1 MTPVRSIGAN
11 LRSLTVAIALA
22 FLVTSFG
29 VGYWT
34 LVASEEL
41 GSDPFNPRLV
51 SALRDRPR
59 GKILDGAGGVLADSV
74 RTADGYQR
82 RYTDRSLAQLV
93 GYASFK
99 YGAAGIEAA
108 YADSLVGQDPA
119 DPLATW
125 RARYLGE
132 RGAPGAVVL
141 GIAPKVQKAAAD
153 ALAATGKRGA
163 IIALDPRT
171 GTIIASVSLPSYD
184 ANLVVDPKTEE
195 TAWQQVSD
203 NVERPLIDRARSGLY
218 PPGSIFKLI
227 TGAAALENGV
237 DPDARTRVDD
247 PWQADR
253 SWGDYFVRSSSRA
266 HADFTMADAYR
277 LSENIYF
284 AKVGLRVGGA
294 KVAEYAQR
302 FGIGTVPKCDV
313 SAAKGQLSNTGSL
326 DRPTLIADT
335 SYGQGELLASP
346 LQMALV
352 AAAIGRGG
360 VMPTPHYATEVRD
373 SAGNTIR
380 TIAPTAAGQVIR
392 PDTAARVTQY
402 LIGAVE
408 GPGAFAFGA
417 KISGVRVAGKTGTA
431 ENPAGPPH
439 GWFVGFAPAEAPS
452 VAVAVI
458 IENSAEGGTAAAPI
472 GGRVMQ
478 AALGR

>member
-1 MTPVRSIGAN
+1 MTRSVAAN
-11 LRSLTVAIALA
+11 IRSLTITIAIA
-22 FLVTSFG
+22 FLMTSIG

-34 LVASEEL
+34 MVASEEL

-51 SALRDRPR
+51 SAIRDRPR
-59 GKILDGAGGVLADSV
+59 GQIVDSGGNVLAESV

-82 RYTDRSLAQLV
+82 RYTDRSLAHVV

-99 YGAAGIEAA
+99 YGASGIEAA
-108 YADSLVGQDPA
+108 YADSLVGQDPG

-132 RGAPGAVVL
+132 RESPGAIVL
-141 GIAPKVQKAAAD
+141 GIDPKVQKAALD
-153 ALAATGKRGA
+153 ALTATGKRGA

-171 GTIIASVSLPSYD
+171 GAILASVSLPSYD
-184 ANLVVDPKTEE
+184 SNAIVDPRTEE
-195 TAWQQVSD
+195 QAWQQVND
-203 NVERPLIDRARSGLY
+203 DQGKPLIDRARSGLY
-218 PPGSIFKLI
+218 PPGSTFKTV
-227 TGAAALENGV
+227 TGAAALESGV
-237 DPDARTRVDD
+237 NPDAKVRVDD

-266 HADFTMADAYR
+266 HADFTMADAFR

-284 AKVGLRVGGA
+284 AKIGLQIGGA
-294 KVAEYAQR
+294 KLAEYAQR
-302 FGIGTVPKCDV
+302 FGIGEAPKCDL
-313 SAAKGQLSNTGSL
+313 SAAKGQLSNTSSL
-326 DRPTLIADT
+326 DRPTLVADT

-360 VMPTPHYATEVRD
+360 VMPTPHYALEVRD
-373 SAGNTIR
+373 AAGNTIR
-380 TIAPTAAGQVIR
+380 TIAPGASGQVIR
-392 PDTAARVTQY
+392 PDTAAKITSY
-402 LIGAVE
+402 LVGAVE

-417 KISGVRVAGKTGTA
+417 RIAGIHVAGKTGTA

-439 GWFVGFAPAEAPS
+439 GWFIGFAPAEQPT

-458 IENSAEGGTAAAPI
+458 IENAGQGGVDAAPL